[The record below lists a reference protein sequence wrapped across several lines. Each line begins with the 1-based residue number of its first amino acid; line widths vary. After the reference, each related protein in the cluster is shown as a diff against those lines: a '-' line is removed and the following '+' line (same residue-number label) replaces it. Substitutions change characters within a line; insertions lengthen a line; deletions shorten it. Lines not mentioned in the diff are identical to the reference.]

1 MSNKKD
7 LTGMRFGKLVVL
19 EETDQ
24 RKYGR
29 VVWKCRCDCGNI
41 TYAFSTQLISGK
53 RTSCGCNN
61 LPIDVT
67 GKRFGKLIAINS
79 VGKNKRGYT
88 QWLCKCDCGNKVV
101 YSIAALA
108 KGKATSCG
116 CVKKDKENAVKR
128 GQLSAKAQAEK
139 AVEGVRP
146 SDFNKRRL
154 STNTSGYTG
163 VYRKRNKWVAEIIV
177 KGTKHRM
184 FGFETAEQAYREGRL
199 VMEEKYLPDEIKNKP

>member
-1 MSNKKD
+1 MTKKD
-7 LTGMRFGKLVVL
+7 LKNKRFGKLIVL

-24 RKYGR
+24 RKHGR

-67 GKRFGKLIAINS
+67 GQRFGKLVAIKS
-79 VGKNKRGYT
+79 VGKNNRGYT
-88 QWLCKCDCGNKVV
+88 KWLCKCDCGNEIV

-116 CVKKDKENAVKR
+116 CVKKNKENAQKR

-139 AVEGVRP
+139 AIDGVRP

-177 KGTKHRM
+177 KGVKHRM

-199 VMEEKYLPDEIKNKP
+199 VLEEKYLPDEINKKP